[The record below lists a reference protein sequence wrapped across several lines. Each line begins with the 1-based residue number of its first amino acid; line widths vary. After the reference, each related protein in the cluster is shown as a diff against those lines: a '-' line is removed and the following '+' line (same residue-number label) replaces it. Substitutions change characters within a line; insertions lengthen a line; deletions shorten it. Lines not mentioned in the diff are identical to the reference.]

1 MKLVPEQT
9 DLLND
14 EGLDEMQK
22 TYAYKLAFK
31 CFKALFWSVFLL
43 SLIMFFLAAAVEE
56 SVVFSIAAVVTELV
70 ACIIYVIFG
79 AKASKVGAINPKFA
93 QNMAKPSVIIGY
105 FLMAIIYTIMYI
117 RNFMEDGEFYF
128 IFFGIYMLIFCG
140 HFIALGF
147 IAKKNNKI
155 IEETEEEE

>member
-1 MKLVPEQT
+1 MKIISDDR
-9 DLLND
+9 DLLSDN
-14 EGLDEMQK
+14 GLDEMQK

-31 CFKALFWSVFLL
+31 CFKALYWSMFVL
-43 SLIMFFLAAAVEE
+43 SLIMFFIAIAEE
-56 SVVFSIAAVVTELV
+56 SLIFSIAALAIELV
-70 ACIIYVIFG
+70 DCIIYVVFG

-105 FLMAIIYTIMYI
+105 FILAIIYTIMYI
-117 RNFMEDGEFYF
+117 KNFMKDGDFYS

-147 IAKKNNKI
+147 ISKKNNKV
-155 IEETEEEE
+155 IEETEED

>member
-1 MKLVPEQT
+1 MKLVPDDR
-9 DLLND
+9 DLLSDN
-14 EGLDEMQK
+14 GLDEMQK

-31 CFKALFWSVFLL
+31 CFKALYWSMFVL
-43 SLIMFFLAAAVEE
+43 SLIMFFIAIAEKSLI
-56 SVVFSIAAVVTELV
+56 FSIAALAIELV
-70 ACIIYVIFG
+70 DCIIYVVFG

-105 FLMAIIYTIMYI
+105 FILAIIYTIMYI
-117 RNFMEDGEFYF
+117 KNFMKDGDFYS

-147 IAKKNNKI
+147 ISKKNNKV
-155 IEETEEEE
+155 IEETEED

>member
-1 MKLVPEQT
+1 MKIISDDR
-9 DLLND
+9 DLLSDN
-14 EGLDEMQK
+14 GLDEMQK

-31 CFKALFWSVFLL
+31 CFKALYWSMFVL
-43 SLIMFFLAAAVEE
+43 SLIMFFIAIAEE
-56 SVVFSIAAVVTELV
+56 SLIFSIAALAIELV
-70 ACIIYVIFG
+70 DCIIYVVFG

-105 FLMAIIYTIMYI
+105 FILAIIYMIMYI
-117 RNFMEDGEFYF
+117 KNFMKDGDFYS

-147 IAKKNNKI
+147 ISKKNNKV
-155 IEETEEEE
+155 IEETEED

>member
-1 MKLVPEQT
+1 MKLVPEQN

-31 CFKALFWSVFLL
+31 CFKALYWSMVLL
-43 SLIMFFLAAAVEE
+43 SLIMFFIAIAIEE
-56 SVVFSIAAVVTELV
+56 SVIFTVAAIAIELV

-79 AKASKVGAINPKFA
+79 SKASKVGAINPKFA

-105 FLMAIIYTIMYI
+105 FILAIIYMIMYI
-117 RNFMEDGEFYF
+117 KNFMKDGDFFF

-147 IAKKNNKI
+147 ISKKNNKV
-155 IEETEEEE
+155 IEETEED

>member
-1 MKLVPEQT
+1 MKFVPEKN

-31 CFKALFWSVFLL
+31 CFKALYWSVFLL
-43 SLIMFFLAAAVEE
+43 SLIIFFFAAAVEE
-56 SVVFSIAAVVTELV
+56 SIIFSVAALVIELV

-93 QNMAKPSVIIGY
+93 QNMAKPGVIVGY
-105 FLMAIIYTIMYI
+105 FILAIIYTIMYI
-117 RNFMEDGEFYF
+117 RNFMKDGDLYF

-147 IAKKNNKI
+147 ISKKNNKI
-155 IEETEEEE
+155 IEETEEE

>member
-1 MKLVPEQT
+1 MKFIADDR
-9 DLLND
+9 DLLSDN
-14 EGLDEMQK
+14 GLDEMQK

-31 CFKALFWSVFLL
+31 CFKALFWSVFAI
-43 SLIMFFLAAAVEE
+43 SLIIILLAVEVE
-56 SVVFSIAAVVTELV
+56 SLIFSVTALVIELV

-105 FLMAIIYTIMYI
+105 FLMAIIYAIMYI
-117 RNFMEDGEFYF
+117 KNFMKDGDFYS

-147 IAKKNNKI
+147 ISKKNNKV
-155 IEETEEEE
+155 IEETEED